1 MRPILVPCATDVTLV
16 MLLAA
21 TLTGSE
27 RPNESSTGD
36 PSSIQTAAS
45 DSEIPA
51 SCYFDETYGR
61 GRSRLKLLDRTASEL
76 AREGCQGSA
85 TFRGLVRRIEELR
98 GFVYVTSTVKLPPT
112 SRGILQHRIQLTP
125 DGSRCLWIVVKR
137 DRLAID
143 LVGVLGHELQHAIE
157 VLEHPD
163 VRSSDDIERLFRR
176 QRPANDGQIL
186 ETDAA
191 LAAGD
196 RVVSELAK
204 GRRRPSLD
212 RVKPALPFRAL
223 LGGRYYR

>member
-1 MRPILVPCATDVTLV
+1 

-21 TLTGSE
+21 TLTGRE
-27 RPNESSTGD
+27 QPDESPRGD
-36 PSSIQTAAS
+36 SLSIQPAAP
-45 DSEIPA
+45 DLEVPA
-51 SCYFDETYGR
+51 SCHFDEVNPSK
-61 GRSRLKLLDRTASEL
+61 RSRLKLLDRTAYAL
-76 AREGCQGSA
+76 ARAGCQGSA
-85 TFRGLVRRIEELR
+85 TFQGLVRRIEELR

-112 SRGILQHRIQLTP
+112 TRGLLQHRIQLTP

-163 VRSSDDIERLFRR
+163 VRSSDDIERLFRD
-176 QRPANDGQIL
+176 QRPANNGQIF

-204 GRRRPSLD
+204 RQRWQ
-212 RVKPALPFRAL
+212 
-223 LGGRYYR
+223 